1 MMLNILK
8 TYQIDENGTTAVE
21 FGLIALAFITMIFGV
36 IEMGRA
42 FMAWNS
48 FQYSVEN
55 AARYALVNSD
65 VTEQQLTDRIVA
77 EMAGFN
83 AAEEDIEIEVNFPVV
98 SSVNFVEISGT
109 YEFETLIS
117 FLPESW
123 GSIQLSGVTRLPRP

>member
-1 MMLNILK
+1 MMFNILK
-8 TYQIDENGTTAVE
+8 SYQKDENGTTAVE
-21 FGLIALAFITMIFGV
+21 FGLVALAFITMIFGV

-55 AARYALVNSD
+55 AARFALVNSD

-83 AAEEDIEIEVNFPVV
+83 ASEDDIEIEVNFPVV

-109 YEFETLIS
+109 YQFETFIS

-123 GSIQLSGVTRLPRP
+123 GNIELSGVTRLPRP